1 MTCSISNIKDPRNNP
16 YPGSLN
22 SEQRKHKIEIAKDKS
37 SKAVEEKR

>member
-16 YPGSLN
+16 YSGSLD
-22 SEQRKHKIEIAKDKS
+22 SEQRKHKIKIAEDKI